1 MPKKIRSVPKRNGES
16 TSDDSL
22 GVQNED
28 LLLQL
33 SFKTL
38 SIAIK
43 ESLKRTIDDKKP
55 LAIFFRSNINPQDAN
70 QNVSLSETTANYLKE
85 NFVVFACEFCSIEKR
100 SAVIL
105 SLQKELGN
113 AISEKLQEYTAN
125 RLPVV
130 LVLTKYDS
138 NILILGEFP
147 FGADNQELEPF
158 LRSALDIFKAQKE
171 SEAAMKSER
180 DQRQALIREQD
191 QAYQLSLLADRR
203 KESKRLEE
211 ERLQEE
217 RQRKER
223 LKKSEEEHIQRKEEE
238 KRAKFLESLSRK
250 VPPEPKSKSKWP
262 TAFIRF
268 RAPDGA
274 VFARRFLTRS
284 KLSTLLLFIE
294 SKGYDADTFKILSLH
309 PVRDITE
316 FDRNLS
322 LEKLRLYPRTVLYI
336 QNRT

>member
-1 MPKKIRSVPKRNGES
+1 MTMQKNLRSVSKRNAES
-16 TSDDSL
+16 TSYDHLSRQNDDFLS
-22 GVQNED
+22 
-28 LLLQL
+28 QL
-33 SFKTL
+33 SSKTL

-55 LAIFFRSNINPQDAN
+55 LAIFFRSNNNLLQGTNQD
-70 QNVSLSETTANYLKE
+70 VTYSETFVSYLRE
-85 NFVVFACEFCSIEKR
+85 NFIIFDCEFCSVENR

-113 AISEKLQEYTAN
+113 AISEKLEEYTAN

-130 LVLTKYDS
+130 LVLTKFDS
-138 NILILGEFP
+138 NVLILGEFYI
-147 FGADNQELEPF
+147 GTDNKELETF
-158 LRSALDIFKAQKE
+158 LKSALDIFKAQKE
-171 SEAAMKSER
+171 SEAGMKSER

-191 QAYQLSLLADRR
+191 QAYQLSLLADRQ
-203 KESKRLEE
+203 KELKRLEE
-211 ERLQEE
+211 EELR
-217 RQRKER
+217 RKEH
-223 LKKSEEEHIQRKEEE
+223 LKKSEEECIQRKEEE
-238 KRAKFLESLSRK
+238 KRAKFLESLSKK
-250 VPPEPKSKSKWP
+250 VPPEPKAKSKWP

-294 SKGYDADTFKILSLH
+294 SKGYDTDAFKILSLH

-316 FDRNLS
+316 FDRNLT

>member
-1 MPKKIRSVPKRNGES
+1 MQKNLRSVSKRNGES
-16 TSDDSL
+16 TSYDHFSRQNDDFLS
-22 GVQNED
+22 
-28 LLLQL
+28 QL
-33 SFKTL
+33 SSKTL

-55 LAIFFRSNINPQDAN
+55 LAIFFRSNNNLLQSTN
-70 QNVSLSETTANYLKE
+70 QNVTYSETVVSYLRE
-85 NFVVFACEFCSIEKR
+85 NFIIFDCEFCSVENR

-113 AISEKLQEYTAN
+113 AISEKLEDYTAN

-130 LVLTKYDS
+130 LVLTKFDS
-138 NILILGEFP
+138 NVLILGEFYI
-147 FGADNQELEPF
+147 GADNKELEPF

-171 SEAAMKSER
+171 SEAGMKSER

-203 KESKRLEE
+203 KELKRLEE
-211 ERLQEE
+211 EEVR
-217 RQRKER
+217 RKER
-223 LKKSEEEHIQRKEEE
+223 LKKSEEECIQRKEEE
-238 KRAKFLESLSRK
+238 KRAKFLESLSKK
-250 VPPEPKSKSKWP
+250 VPPEPKAKSKWP

-294 SKGYDADTFKILSLH
+294 SKGYDTDAFKILSLH

-316 FDRNLS
+316 FDRNLT

>member
-1 MPKKIRSVPKRNGES
+1 MQKNLRSVSKRNGES
-16 TSDDSL
+16 TSYDHFSRQNDDFLS
-22 GVQNED
+22 
-28 LLLQL
+28 QL
-33 SFKTL
+33 SSKTL

-55 LAIFFRSNINPQDAN
+55 LAIFFRSNNNPLQSTN
-70 QNVSLSETTANYLKE
+70 QNVTYSETVVSYLRE
-85 NFVVFACEFCSIEKR
+85 NFIIFDCEFCSVENR

-113 AISEKLQEYTAN
+113 AISEKLEDYTAN

-130 LVLTKYDS
+130 LVLTKFDS
-138 NILILGEFP
+138 NVLILGEFYI
-147 FGADNQELEPF
+147 GTDNKELEPF
-158 LRSALDIFKAQKE
+158 LRSVLDIFKAQKE
-171 SEAAMKSER
+171 SEAGMKSER

-203 KESKRLEE
+203 KELKRLEE
-211 ERLQEE
+211 EEVRS
-217 RQRKER
+217 KER
-223 LKKSEEEHIQRKEEE
+223 LKKSEEECIQRKEEE
-238 KRAKFLESLSRK
+238 KRAKFLESLSKK
-250 VPPEPKSKSKWP
+250 VPPEPKAKSKWP

-294 SKGYDADTFKILSLH
+294 SKGYDTDAFKILSLH

-316 FDRNLS
+316 FDRNLT